1 MQRKQADPDFLWRG
15 RSDSVFRQQRE
26 NSAVGGRQFAFC
38 RESSGKWE
46 GAEGRWSHGEIRTLT
61 AVAE

>member
-26 NSAVGGRQFAFC
+26 NSAVGGEAVCILQ
-38 RESSGKWE
+38 GIVLQWE